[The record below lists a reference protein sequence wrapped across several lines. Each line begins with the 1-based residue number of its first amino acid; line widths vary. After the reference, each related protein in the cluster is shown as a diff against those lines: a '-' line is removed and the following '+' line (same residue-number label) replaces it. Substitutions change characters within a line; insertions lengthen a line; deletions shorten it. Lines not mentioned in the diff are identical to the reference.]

1 VKLLIDANLSPRVA
15 AALRDAGFDAIHV
28 VDQEL
33 LEASDDE
40 IFDRALEDGRVV
52 VTADSDFGA
61 LLALRRSA
69 SPSVIQLRQVAELGP
84 DAHIAVLLANLQ
96 SIGEHLERGV
106 IVSLGPTRLAVRD
119 LPIR

>member
-1 VKLLIDANLSPRVA
+1 MKLLIDANLSPRVA
-15 AALRDAGFDAIHV
+15 SKLRETGFDAAHV
-28 VDQEL
+28 ADLEL

-40 IFDRALEDGRVV
+40 IFDQAVAEERTV

-84 DAHIAVLLANLQ
+84 DAHVDLLLANLPT
-96 SIGEHLERGV
+96 IAGDLERGV
-106 IVSLGPTRLAVRD
+106 IVSLSPIRLAVRD